1 MKKLIR
7 TDNKQEIKF
16 GDIVTITHK
25 TPFSITSYST
35 VITKYNYEEFI
46 CRGILE
52 EITETTDPYQH
63 LADRMNWS
71 IKDCTKFVEILTE
84 LCPKAAFNLMLSE
97 MSEMEEKYKADKI
110 WIISSIDGKIK
121 CIDTPKVTKG
131 FSYFMSKESAKRAK
145 NTLKPLFN
153 LVFNEQED

>member
-7 TDNKQEIKF
+7 TDNKQEVKF

-46 CRGILE
+46 CNGILE
-52 EITETTDPYQH
+52 EVTETTDPYQH
-63 LADRMNWS
+63 LADRMNWD
-71 IKDCTKFVEILTE
+71 IKDCTKFLEVLTE
-84 LCPKAAFNLMLSE
+84 ICPKAAFNLMCEELSK
-97 MSEMEEKYKADKI
+97 MEDKSDTSTK
-110 WIISSIDGKIK
+110 WIISAVDGKVKKLNPSIP
-121 CIDTPKVTKG
+121 ITKG
-131 FSYFMSKESAKRAK
+131 FTSFDSKEYAERAK

-153 LVFNEQED
+153 LVFNE

>member
-7 TDNKQEIKF
+7 TDNKQEVKF

-46 CRGILE
+46 CSGILE
-52 EITETTDPYQH
+52 EVTETTDPYQH
-63 LADRMNWS
+63 LADRMNWD
-71 IKDCTKFVEILTE
+71 IKDCTKFLEVLTE
-84 LCPKAAFNLMLSE
+84 ICPKAAFNLMCEELSK
-97 MSEMEEKYKADKI
+97 MEDKSDTSTK
-110 WIISSIDGKIK
+110 WIISAVDGKVKRLNPSIP
-121 CIDTPKVTKG
+121 ITKG
-131 FSYFMSKESAKRAK
+131 FTSFDSKEYAERAK

-153 LVFNEQED
+153 LVFNE

>member
-7 TDNKQEIKF
+7 TDNKQEVKF

-63 LADRMNWS
+63 LADRMNWD
-71 IKDCTKFVEILTE
+71 IKDCTKFLELLTE
-84 LCPKAAFNLMLSE
+84 ICPKAAFNLMCEELSK
-97 MSEMEEKYKADKI
+97 MEDKSGTSTK
-110 WIISSIDGKIK
+110 WIISSIDGKVKRLNPSIP
-121 CIDTPKVTKG
+121 ITKS
-131 FSYFMSKESAKRAK
+131 FTSFDSKEYAEKARRILEPLAK
-145 NTLKPLFN
+145 LIY
-153 LVFNEQED
+153 NE

>member
-7 TDNKQEIKF
+7 TDNKQEVKF

-63 LADRMNWS
+63 LADRMNWD
-71 IKDCTKFVEILTE
+71 IKDCTKFLEVLTE
-84 LCPKAAFNLMLSE
+84 ICPKAAFNLMCEELSK
-97 MSEMEEKYKADKI
+97 MEDKSGASTK
-110 WIISSIDGKIK
+110 WIISGIDGKVKRLNPSIP
-121 CIDTPKVTKG
+121 ITKS
-131 FSYFMSKESAKRAK
+131 FTSFDSKEYAEKARRILEPLAK
-145 NTLKPLFN
+145 LIY
-153 LVFNEQED
+153 NE

>member
-7 TDNKQEIKF
+7 TDNKQEVKF

-52 EITETTDPYQH
+52 EVTETTDPYQH
-63 LADRMNWS
+63 LADRMNWD
-71 IKDCTKFVEILTE
+71 IKDCTKFLEVLTE
-84 LCPKAAFNLMLSE
+84 ICPKAAFNLMYEELSK
-97 MSEMEEKYKADKI
+97 MEDKSGTSTK
-110 WIISSIDGKIK
+110 WIISSIDGKVKRLNPSIP
-121 CIDTPKVTKG
+121 ITKS
-131 FSYFMSKESAKRAK
+131 FTSFDSKEYAEKARRILEPLAK
-145 NTLKPLFN
+145 LIY
-153 LVFNEQED
+153 NE

>member
-7 TDNKQEIKF
+7 TDNKQEVKF

-63 LADRMNWS
+63 LADRMNWD
-71 IKDCTKFVEILTE
+71 IKDCTKFLEVLTE
-84 LCPKAAFNLMLSE
+84 ICPKAAFNLMCEELSK
-97 MSEMEEKYKADKI
+97 MEDKSGASTK
-110 WIISSIDGKIK
+110 WIISAIDGKVKRLNPSIP
-121 CIDTPKVTKG
+121 ITKS
-131 FSYFMSKESAKRAK
+131 FTSFDSKEYAEKARRILEPLAK
-145 NTLKPLFN
+145 LIY
-153 LVFNEQED
+153 NE